1 MVRLNLC
8 IVYYFAPDI
17 SSSTGRALR
26 QGRSS
31 KHTSWAGGCFP
42 CSTTCCIRCA
52 HPPWP
57 ALCASPRP
65 ALCASPRPALCAP
78 PRLASVSFPPLRSRP
93 TPCLAS
99 IVVLPPFLHR
109 LRTLGIN
116 ATTPGSTPTPGNHFL
131 RSPRSNTR
139 RTWTTLRPSGCC
151 RSPRRQQSPRSAAR
165 LPPSPARWT

>member
-26 QGRSS
+26 QGRPS

-52 HPPWP
+52 HPPGP
-57 ALCASPRP
+57 PCARP
-65 ALCASPRPALCAP
+65 PGP
-78 PRLASVSFPPLRSRP
+78 PRSLSPPPPHPTPPAPLRSRP

-116 ATTPGSTPTPGNHFL
+116 ATTPGSTPTTGIHFL

-151 RSPRRQQSPRSAAR
+151 RSPRRQQSPRPAAR
-165 LPPSPARWT
+165 LLPSPARWT